1 VDTQLQL
8 TPTLS
13 DPRGFQVDYSEF
25 MDNKRN
31 VSQIKGLRRPTI
43 TTAVNV
49 DENVRKRYIYDRI
62 LAVNHPFHRDCI
74 TAIF

>member
-25 MDNKRN
+25 MDNKRTI
-31 VSQIKGLRRPTI
+31 SQIKGLRRPTI
-43 TTAVNV
+43 TTAVYV

-62 LAVNHPFHRDCI
+62 LTVNHPFHMDCI
-74 TAIF
+74 TGIF